1 MPSVEKAKTSHQ
13 IAVELAAQFPHKP
26 EFAHFSEWENRLKPK
41 LHNYLGWLNATF
53 FGEQSEVKFAPEA
66 TARILDIMGRN
77 HLMSHVLT
85 TPEFEEVIND
95 EKKLRGEDENITVGI
110 SRCIDG
116 RLPNKDNRLFKVHES
131 KAGLLE
137 TETVI
142 NPTTFQEKKVLTSG
156 RMIEAIK
163 GEANKGPLLQ
173 ILMAHTHQAV
183 APCDCGAMDAI
194 KSKYPPNTDLV
205 LENIKLHK
213 DAAEAIDTLYNE
225 EVVFNKRPERIQAR
239 TAITAVYETNTQGI
253 VLGYG
258 EEGVDTYSTTS
269 LALEIASMKNNFVGA
284 LIGKKLDITKAI
296 SNEKKV
302 CEVTRAL
309 LDQSSLFFNRT
320 SEYIK
325 RNPTLKDLNPAQIQA
340 LIFYLGRTTAIQL
353 LTQSFDESVDNPF
366 RKHNEEFQSLSA
378 DDVAVGQILP
388 GQVFVSNPHPSQ
400 AVDHILT
407 QYKLMNHYVPERKKP
422 DILFISNAQSSGL
435 QEGRRDSSKGL
446 TIEMLR
452 KIYINSEIRRLILS
466 QELLPIPVI
475 IDEKTRDVKHIF
487 NPVGTI

>member
-13 IAVELAAQFPHKP
+13 IAVELAAQFPYKP

-53 FGEQSEVKFAPEA
+53 FGEQSEVKFAPETA
-66 TARILDIMGRN
+66 TRVLDIMGRN

-85 TPEFEEVIND
+85 TPEYITIIED
-95 EKKLRGEDENITVGI
+95 EKKLRGDEDITVGI
-110 SRCIDG
+110 ARCIDG
-116 RLPNKDNRLFKVHES
+116 RLPNQDNRLFKIHES

-137 TETVI
+137 TTTVTH
-142 NPTTFQEKKVLTSG
+142 PATFQEKKVLTSG

-163 GEANKGPLLQ
+163 GEADKGPLLQ
-173 ILMAHTHQAV
+173 ILLAHTHQAV
-183 APCDCGAMDAI
+183 APCDCGAMNAI
-194 KSKYPPNTDLV
+194 IDNYPPNTDL
-205 LENIKLHK
+205 LQENINLHK
-213 DAAEAIDTLYNE
+213 NAAEAIDTLYNE
-225 EVVFNKRPERIQAR
+225 EVMYHKKPERMQAR

-258 EEGVDTYSTTS
+258 EDTDIYSTTS
-269 LALEIASMKNNFVGA
+269 LAIEIASLKNNYVGA
-284 LIGKKLDITKAI
+284 LVGKKLDITKVV
-296 SNEKKV
+296 SNEKKIY
-302 CEVTRAL
+302 EVTKAL
-309 LDQSSLFFNRT
+309 LDDTSLFFNRT
-320 SEYIK
+320 SEYIE
-325 RNPTLKDLNPAQIQA
+325 RNQTLRDLNQAQRQA

-388 GQVFVSNPHPSQ
+388 GQVFVSSPHPSQ
-400 AVDHILT
+400 AVDHVVT

-435 QEGRRDSSKGL
+435 QEGRRDSSKGS

-452 KIYINSEIRRLILS
+452 KIYTDPEIRELIRS

-475 IDEKTRDVKHIF
+475 IDEKTRDIKHIF
-487 NPVGTI
+487 NPVGII